1 MARIVSAESKVS
13 KRRKSN
19 KSCLQGNSEAQTL
32 AGTGQA
38 VENTVFKAFP
48 RVESA
53 GQMQLFEVEK
63 KGPKPGQ
70 VSRAISINIQQY
82 PKKNIFYVH
91 SDIQP
96 FKKWEQEKEKDA
108 EVEGEEKLVIGKRL
122 VLVEKQNT
130 MNEVGVFDFKKYGEM
145 IMKSTY
151 EKYGIH

>member
-13 KRRKSN
+13 KRRKKN

-32 AGTGQA
+32 AATGQA
-38 VENTVFKAFP
+38 VENTMFKVFP

-82 PKKNIFYVH
+82 PKKSIFYVH

-96 FKKWEQEKEKDA
+96 FKQEKEKDA
-108 EVEGEEKLVIGKRL
+108 EVGEEQKLIIGKRL
-122 VLVEKQNT
+122 ALVENQNT

-151 EKYGIH
+151 EKYGMH